1 VGGTGLESA
10 VSVGNGASRV
20 VVEMALNIARNN
32 TTECPDEVVYLSWRS
47 ATNCV
52 CDTDAVDTNL
62 VDGLVEGE
70 EIYKV

>member
-1 VGGTGLESA
+1 
-10 VSVGNGASRV
+10 
-20 VVEMALNIARNN
+20 MALNIARNN